1 MSDQNEKRIK
11 VMDNLINN
19 YKNQIISLKST
30 NDELLSNVE
39 ELSNTVKLLRTKIIK
54 NWCDKGYKESLVTD
68 NIELSQDNNRMIRK
82 VKKMDKE
89 IISLKSD
96 IAFLKIDNENSK
108 KRIIKLEESNLELL
122 KKNEE
127 LDKKNEELDKK
138 NISLNNRIDVLELKI
153 LDIDLLNGFSDLFR
167 YFKNYALV
175 KKIPDLTDN
184 MLYTFTQYIKNNP
197 TDEKNIIAEQ
207 IISLGITMDDYLHF
221 VYVNRQRNMIHRI
234 DPYSYDK
241 SSDIIT
247 FVSDFYDKISA
258 ITVCPFD
265 KEKAI
270 KLCTVVM
277 NFTKEQ
283 M

>member
-1 MSDQNEKRIK
+1 
-11 VMDNLINN
+11 
-19 YKNQIISLKST
+19 
-30 NDELLSNVE
+30 
-39 ELSNTVKLLRTKIIK
+39 
-54 NWCDKGYKESLVTD
+54 
-68 NIELSQDNNRMIRK
+68 MIRK
-82 VKKMDKE
+82 MKKMDKE

-96 IAFLKIDNENSK
+96 ITFLKIDNENSK
-108 KRIIKLEESNLELL
+108 KKIIKLEELNLELL
-122 KKNEE
+122 QKNE
-127 LDKKNEELDKK
+127 DLDKK
-138 NISLNNRIDVLELKI
+138 NISLDEKNISLDKRNISLDKRIDVLELKI
-153 LDIDLLNGFSDLFR
+153 LNTELLNGFSDIFR

-184 MLYTFTQYIKNNP
+184 TLYTFTQYIKNNP

-207 IISLGITMDDYLHF
+207 IISLGITIDEYLHF

-247 FVSDFYDKISA
+247 AVSDFYDKISTT
-258 ITVCPFD
+258 TVCPFD

-270 KLCTVVM
+270 KLCTVVL